1 MTPKSQFPACDV
13 ALDAGAQLVSTNGAL
28 MLLVNIVGP
37 FYPSIILRQ
46 GDKAQKLTLQLLEE
60 SQGVMTEETHTGL
73 QRQYD
78 RPVLSFTLSHVRKN
92 AHSSTLSQLSRSDG
106 MWKKKGKTAMQ
117 FARFRLAKKAKP
129 GKQSSDYCS

>member
-1 MTPKSQFPACDV
+1 MTMTPKSQFPACDV

-92 AHSSTLSQLSRSDG
+92 AHSSVGSRWSDAVSKEDG
-106 MWKKKGKTAMQ
+106 SSSGSDQ
-117 FARFRLAKKAKP
+117 F
-129 GKQSSDYCS
+129 GSTEIKQWN